1 MGKIFTIEFQF
12 VNNKH
17 NALVSVYKKEQKV
30 CFHIQLIDKNLMDI
44 FSTEHIRYKNEEY
57 TGMDFYKDPFAREVF
72 LKMNNAID
80 KVLSKQYA
88 IIKWLFPT
96 MEKISF

>member
-1 MGKIFTIEFQF
+1 M
-12 VNNKH
+12 
-17 NALVSVYKKEQKV
+17 LSVSVYKKDQKA
-30 CFHIQLIDKNLMDI
+30 CFHIQLIDKTLKNI
-44 FSTEHIRYKNEEY
+44 FSTEHIRYNDDDY
-57 TGMDFYKDPFAREVF
+57 RRLDFYNDPFAREVF

-96 MEKISF
+96 MERVSF